1 MGKGNEKE
9 DKEYEQLRREYRNME
24 VNRKT
29 LAEEHQNILKRQQ
42 QSLQKLR
49 AENENLKTDV
59 ATIKARTTMKPLNQF
74 EQSQLDTVIQE
85 IERYNNLNDAERND
99 IDSMKGKI
107 SHLKDEIWH
116 HRRKMGGS
124 NAAVENHQNIERQ
137 VKTLESKVDQA
148 TLKLNRTL
156 AANRTLRGE
165 IDSLREERISFE
177 GVYKKV
183 EKQLQ
188 DCKEQM
194 AQIIERSNFAYEQR
208 DKARMEIAAIEQSN
222 KKEQDNFDIQME
234 EMGRKLEE
242 EIKAAAERRR
252 LQHPNELDSA
262 EDDRAKLIAEQAA
275 KEQKLLKEKE
285 AAAKDREERIKQFET
300 VLKEIEEE
308 TGISDVKELITM
320 WKENEERNFSLF
332 KFANQQ
338 RNEAEDLK
346 EELDLCKVQQDYI
359 ANCDTQNPEETLDY
373 LSRNI
378 NMNAKRRNSL
388 DSKMK
393 EYDNLLGIMKEGVKM
408 LVLRLDCDSNE
419 VSDLNINETNLLYYM
434 GLIKDEATHIIKE
447 YSYLQDQQ
455 MIRKSKQS
463 DATID
468 KNDES
473 SKEHQPS
480 SDLKRARQRLE
491 SRKSCLEPPKIVE
504 YSSGDEQYSD
514 TDGDNARPL
523 YGDEL
528 KRRTLN
534 RISNS
539 QRRSEPAAPITVN
552 LRGSKLARRRNSL
565 MASAALSSRI
575 KSSAK

>member
-208 DKARMEIAAIEQSN
+208 DKARMEVTAIEQSN

-252 LQHPNELDSA
+252 LQHPNDLDSA

-275 KEQKLLKEKE
+275 KEQQLLKEKE
-285 AAAKDREERIKQFET
+285 AAAKDREARLKQFEA

-359 ANCDTQNPEETLDY
+359 ANCDAQNPEETLDY

-434 GLIKDEATHIIKE
+434 GLIEDEATHIIKE

-480 SDLKRARQRLE
+480 SDLQRARQRLE